1 MSRET
6 LVRRRGGDS
15 PLADWDT
22 ATTLPDGRHLDVGDE
37 FTVPGCGR
45 FRLRA
50 VRPNGELTGWGPIT
64 SNGTIPHGG
73 MRSFRP
79 DAVRTVHR
87 TARAVDTR
95 REQEEN

>member
-15 PLADWDT
+15 PLADWEV
-22 ATTLPDGRHLDVGDE
+22 ATTLPDGRHIEIGDE
-37 FTVPGCGR
+37 FTVPDCGR

-79 DAVRTVHR
+79 DTVRTVHR

-95 REQEEN
+95 RQEEN